1 LSSTPLAIV
10 TVTKE
15 NAMKLKLD
23 KIEDTVQLK
32 YRVDVSLKEALDQ
45 VYEECNKCKPKLNF
59 TGALTQGLWEVVK
72 ALKREL
78 AATTSGLTS
87 EPKVEPKIEPRK
99 RTILASQSA
108 LPNGTDAESA

>member
-1 LSSTPLAIV
+1 
-10 TVTKE
+10 
-15 NAMKLKLD
+15 MKLKLD

-32 YRVDVSLKEALDQ
+32 YRVDLSLKDALDE

-59 TGALTQGLWEVVK
+59 TAALTQGLWEVVK

-87 EPKVEPKIEPRK
+87 EPKVEPKTEPKK
-99 RTILASQSA
+99 RQLPASSSVI
-108 LPNGTDAESA
+108 PNGTDTERA

>member
-1 LSSTPLAIV
+1 
-10 TVTKE
+10 
-15 NAMKLKLD
+15 MKLKLD

-78 AATTSGLTS
+78 AATTSGFTS
-87 EPKVEPKIEPRK
+87 EPKVEPRK
-99 RTILASQSA
+99 RTIPASQSA
-108 LPNGTDAESA
+108 LPNGTEPERA